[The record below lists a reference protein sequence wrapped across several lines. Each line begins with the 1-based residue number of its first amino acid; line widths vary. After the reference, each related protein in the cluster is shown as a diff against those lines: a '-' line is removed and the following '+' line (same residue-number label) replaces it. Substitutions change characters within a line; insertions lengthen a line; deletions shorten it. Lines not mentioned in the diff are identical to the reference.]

1 MTLGNCS
8 ASPCIKY
15 LIKYVNFVELILSL
29 GSMEEWT
36 RYVGTKSPSQCVC
49 CAPPC
54 SSIWRRPTG
63 WTKESRSTTAAASS
77 AQVEMQSQ
85 QLQQSPED
93 GSLFFHWQCWRQW
106 IHWQVPLRLFP
117 GPPWHLFV
125 ITQEAPLR
133 PLPPYCSPPHQ
144 LLLRLLL
151 LLLLLGLFFA
161 KVHDNK
167 NSNVR
172 NGIRL
177 VHMMGY
183 ECRMLNY
190 TTTIWIVAAHFINM
204 YYLVCII
211 GTLFRQITML
221 IKDCMAFISDRVSL
235 FFNQKF
241 RQKSID

>member
-36 RYVGTKSPSQCVC
+36 RYVGTKSPPQCVC

-93 GSLFFHWQCWRQW
+93 GSPFFSLTMLASMNSLAGAIEIISWSPMASFCDYTRS
-106 IHWQVPLRLFP
+106 P
-117 GPPWHLFV
+117 
-125 ITQEAPLR
+125 T
-133 PLPPYCSPPHQ
+133 SPP
-144 LLLRLLL
+144 
-151 LLLLLGLFFA
+151 
-161 KVHDNK
+161 
-167 NSNVR
+167 
-172 NGIRL
+172 
-177 VHMMGY
+177 
-183 ECRMLNY
+183 
-190 TTTIWIVAAHFINM
+190 TTTILLTSTTAPTPSSTSSSSSWPIF
-204 YYLVCII
+204 CQSS
-211 GTLFRQITML
+211 R
-221 IKDCMAFISDRVSL
+221 
-235 FFNQKF
+235 
-241 RQKSID
+241 

>member
-93 GSLFFHWQCWRQW
+93 GSPFFSLTMLASMNSLAGAIEIISWSPMASFCDYTRS
-106 IHWQVPLRLFP
+106 PTS
-117 GPPWHLFV
+117 PPT
-125 ITQEAPLR
+125 IA
-133 PLPPYCSPPHQ
+133 YCSSTAPPSSTSSWPIFCQ
-144 LLLRLLL
+144 SSR
-151 LLLLLGLFFA
+151 
-161 KVHDNK
+161 
-167 NSNVR
+167 
-172 NGIRL
+172 
-177 VHMMGY
+177 
-183 ECRMLNY
+183 
-190 TTTIWIVAAHFINM
+190 
-204 YYLVCII
+204 
-211 GTLFRQITML
+211 
-221 IKDCMAFISDRVSL
+221 
-235 FFNQKF
+235 
-241 RQKSID
+241 